1 MKGFE
6 VKFNVYANTQEEA
19 DLASGAIKQFI
30 SEMAQKG
37 VAVTAEKVSRAIN
50 KWKGSPFVIN
60 YFR

>member
-37 VAVTAEKVSRAIN
+37 VAVTAEKVSHAIN